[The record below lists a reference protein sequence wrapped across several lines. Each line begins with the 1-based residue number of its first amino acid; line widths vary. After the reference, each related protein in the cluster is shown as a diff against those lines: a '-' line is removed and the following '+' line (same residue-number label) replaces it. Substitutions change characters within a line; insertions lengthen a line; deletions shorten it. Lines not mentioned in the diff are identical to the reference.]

1 MLRRKGRTVLDGEV
15 PFSITITCKKTPN
28 TCSPGKYIC
37 VGRLGGDEQQE
48 RDQLNLAQSDSQ
60 FLSTNTDPTQQEFA
74 ICCVWGFSIGT

>member
-1 MLRRKGRTVLDGEV
+1 MSSK
-15 PFSITITCKKTPN
+15 
-28 TCSPGKYIC
+28 
-37 VGRLGGDEQQE
+37 E